1 MEILTALIMLN
12 ETKPFS
18 HSDLGKKSTL
28 HIADECFSNFG
39 VSMMYPLNSV
49 YANLFNEVIL
59 RFAAAGLDLK
69 ISNDLEW
76 DLQRAES
83 DRLLD
88 TKKSKSLG
96 MGNVQE
102 RKLNLADTEGMFLLM
117 AIGYIIAGSVLFSEI
132 VGGCAKSCRT
142 FLRRSSVSESRRGST
157 FSASQPDESRTLAD
171 KLKHK
176 LRRRLQS
183 KSKHHDSDDQNKS
196 DEPSEQEAK
205 CEAISIPEKL
215 DESEKVDKPEK
226 LDEPE
231 KLKGITSFCTLK
243 RIMMM
248 RKQRKEQKKAAQKEM
263 NDEKVDVT
271 KESQAN
277 QLNID
282 IEDHVEI
289 DDGAIAGEVRNITI
303 EKEKCG
309 EIDDTISLNGSSS
322 MCSDPHAIKEETEV
336 EVNQLSVDS
345 DRENNPS
352 KEFGELV

>member
-1 MEILTALIMLN
+1 MKTPSVLIILN
-12 ETKPFS
+12 EKNHLL
-18 HSDLGKKSTL
+18 HSDLGTKTAL
-28 HIADECFSNFG
+28 HIGDQCFSNFG
-39 VSMMYPLNSV
+39 VSMMFPLNSV
-49 YANLFNEVIL
+49 YAHLFNDIIL
-59 RFAAAGLDLK
+59 RLAAAGLDLK
-69 ISNDLEW
+69 MSNDLEW
-76 DLQRAES
+76 DLGRAES
-83 DRLLD
+83 ERLLD

-96 MGNVQE
+96 MQNVQE

-132 VGGCAKSCRT
+132 VGGCAKSCRA
-142 FLRRSSVSESRRGST
+142 FMRRSSVDGSRRGST
-157 FSASQPDESRTLAD
+157 SSAVRSDELRTFAE

-183 KSKHHDSDDQNKS
+183 KPKHQDNDVKSKP
-196 DEPSEQEAK
+196 DESSEQEAE

-215 DESEKVDKPEK
+215 DESEKLDKPKK

-231 KLKGITSFCTLK
+231 KLKGLTSFCAIK
-243 RIMMM
+243 RIMLM
-248 RKQRKEQKKAAQKEM
+248 RKQSKEQKKAAQKEM
-263 NDEKVDVT
+263 SNENVDET

-277 QLNID
+277 HLKIE

-289 DDGAIAGEVRNITI
+289 DDGAIAGGVRNITI
-303 EKEKCG
+303 ENDKCG
-309 EIDDTISLNGSSS
+309 EVDDVISLNCSSS
-322 MCSDPHAIKEETEV
+322 MCSDPRAFKEETEV